1 MKRTVENAI
10 LGAVE
15 TLLKTKWEISE
26 LPRFEVEAPKIEAH
40 GDLATNLAMLLAKP
54 LKRAPRQIAEEIVD
68 TIVNGSNEGKIFE
81 SVEIAGPGFIN
92 FRFGNAF
99 WHENLYKILH
109 EDRSY
114 LRRNIGEGRKIQVEF
129 VSANPTGP
137 LHIGHGRGAAVGL
150 ALSNLLETAGYKVE
164 REFYINDA
172 GRQVGLLGLSVYV
185 RYQQIL
191 GSKMEFP
198 ENAYQGEYIGEAA
211 EALIAET
218 GEKYRDVPFDK
229 CGEDITG
236 WSYKRMLAEIKTD
249 LENFG
254 IRFDTWKSEK
264 SLYEANEV
272 QNALDVLKARGH
284 LYEHDRALWFK
295 SSAFKDDDKDR
306 VVVKQDGE
314 YTYFA
319 SDIAYHKDKLDRG
332 YDCIIDIWGADHHGY
347 VARISAVLQAFG
359 YNKDKFQ
366 VILVQIVS
374 LLRKGL
380 PVKMSKRS
388 GEFITLRE
396 VMDEVGADI
405 TKFIFLTRRSDSH
418 LDFDIETAKQQS
430 SENPVFYV
438 QYAHARINSIFRQAP
453 TKGFNDVDRNN
464 MQDIDVSRLT
474 EPEELGLI
482 KKLCLYPMIF
492 EAAALAYEP
501 HRITFYLQELA
512 GLFHSYYRKHRIL
525 VEDDHEQALA
535 RMTLARAVEIVLH
548 EGLMILGV
556 QAPEKM

>member
-1 MKRTVENAI
+1 MKHTVENAI

-26 LPRFEVEAPKIEAH
+26 LPRFDVEAPKNEAH
-40 GDLATNLAMLLAKP
+40 GDLATNLAMLLARP
-54 LKRAPRQIAEEIVD
+54 LKRAPRRIAEEIVEEITGNSSD
-68 TIVNGSNEGKIFE
+68 LFE
-81 SVEIAGPGFIN
+81 SVQIAGPGFIN
-92 FRFGNAF
+92 FRFSNAF

-109 EDRSY
+109 KDRLY
-114 LRRNIGEGRKIQVEF
+114 LRRNIGEGRRVQVEF

-150 ALSNLLETAGYKVE
+150 ALSNLLEAAGYKVE

-185 RYQQIL
+185 RYQQVL
-191 GSKMEFP
+191 GSKIELP
-198 ENAYQGEYIGEAA
+198 ENAYQGDYIGEAA
-211 EALIAET
+211 EALIAEI
-218 GEKYRDVPFDK
+218 GKKYLDVPFDK
-229 CGEDITG
+229 CGEDITD
-236 WSYKRMLAEIKTD
+236 WSYRRMLAEIKTD

-254 IRFDTWKSEK
+254 IRFDSWKSEK
-264 SLYEANEV
+264 SLYAANEV
-272 QNALDVLKARGH
+272 QNALDALKEKGY

-295 SSAFKDDDKDR
+295 SSSFQDDDKDR

-332 YDCIIDIWGADHHGY
+332 YDYIIDIWGADHHGY
-347 VARISAVLQAFG
+347 IARISAVLQAFG
-359 YNKDKFQ
+359 YDKDRFQ

-396 VMDEVGADI
+396 VVDEVGADI

-453 TKGFNDVDRNN
+453 AKGFSNVDRNN

-482 KKLCLYPMIF
+482 RKLCTYPMIF
-492 EAAALAYEP
+492 EAAARAYEP

-525 VEDDHEQALA
+525 VEDDREQALA

-548 EGLMILGV
+548 EGLTILGV

>member
-1 MKRTVENAI
+1 MKHTVENAI

-15 TLLKTKWEISE
+15 TLKPKWEINE
-26 LPRFEVEAPKIEAH
+26 LPRFEVESPKIESH

-54 LKRAPRQIAEEIVD
+54 LKRAPRQIAKEIVEEI
-68 TIVNGSNEGKIFE
+68 TKKSSAFE
-81 SVEIAGPGFIN
+81 FVQIAGPGFIN
-92 FRFGNAF
+92 FRFSNAF
-99 WHENLYKILH
+99 WHENLYKILR

-114 LRRNIGEGRKIQVEF
+114 LRRNIGKGKKVQVEF

-150 ALSNLLETAGYKVE
+150 ALSNLLEAAGYKVE

-191 GSKMEFP
+191 GSKMELP
-198 ENAYQGEYIGEAA
+198 DNAYQGVYIGEAA
-211 EALIAET
+211 EALIAEA
-218 GEKYRDVPFDK
+218 GEKYRNIPFDK
-229 CGEDITG
+229 CGEDITD

-249 LENFG
+249 LEDFG

-264 SLYEANEV
+264 SLYAANEV
-272 QNALDVLKARGH
+272 QNALDALKTNGY
-284 LYEHDRALWFK
+284 LYEHDQALWFK
-295 SSAFKDDDKDR
+295 SSSFKDDDKDR

-347 VARISAVLQAFG
+347 IARISAVLQAFG
-359 YNKDKFQ
+359 YDKEKFQ

-396 VMDEVGADI
+396 VVDEVGADI

-525 VEDDHEQALA
+525 VEDDRDQALA
-535 RMTLARAVEIVLH
+535 RMTLARAVEIVLY
-548 EGLMILGV
+548 EGLTILGV
-556 QAPEKM
+556 RAPEEM